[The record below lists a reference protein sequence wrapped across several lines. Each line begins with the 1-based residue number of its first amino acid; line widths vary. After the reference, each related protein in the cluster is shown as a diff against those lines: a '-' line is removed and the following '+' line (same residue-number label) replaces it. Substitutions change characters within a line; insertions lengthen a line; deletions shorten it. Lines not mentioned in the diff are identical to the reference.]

1 MMLFRNIIFFIVLLS
16 NIKAD
21 DILIKKVIEKT
32 NIEYQKV
39 KDFEAKMSVKLNVPG
54 LRMPKK
60 TYKVLEKSMKTI
72 RNSNTLTNSKR
83 TRKGLGYYQI
93 REFLHLRKIIL
104 TT

>member
-1 MMLFRNIIFFIVLLS
+1 M
-16 NIKAD
+16 KAD

-32 NIEYQKV
+32 NNEYQKV
-39 KDFEAKMSVKLNVPG
+39 RDFEAKMSVHLKVPG

-60 TYKVLEKSMKTI
+60 HTKYIT
-72 RNSNTLTNSKR
+72 NTLTNSKR

-93 REFLHLRKIIL
+93 QEFLHLQKIIL